1 MPHMGGKKVKKESLR
16 YRAGILIFMCL
27 VIFLLCGNVT
37 AVQAAV
43 TSAEN
48 VETASGGT
56 FEPTEKGWIYTWED
70 GTKAQDCLLLIEG
83 KTYLF
88 SEEGIRQYGWQK
100 LGKKWYYFGTR
111 DQGYM
116 HKNTWVRENGKKT
129 YYLLKDGSRCQGW
142 YNGKNIYYFDK
153 NGRLVTGRKRVD
165 GIRYQFNKKGQ
176 VQKCGPSIALNSEC
190 AILVEADTGKVI
202 FSKNPDRRHA
212 NASTTKIMTAIL
224 AVENSQM
231 SDVVRTSA
239 YAASQEPTKLYFK
252 KGERFRMRDMLY
264 SLLIPSHN
272 DTAVAI
278 AEKIGGNVKNFVNMM
293 NAKAVELGC
302 TNTHFA
308 TPNGL
313 DAGLNHYTT
322 ARDLSK
328 IARYA
333 WKNRR
338 IRKVIR
344 TRSITIQNLKGKK
357 YKLTSTNRLLHERM
371 PGVCGMKTGYTNKAG
386 QCFVG
391 VVKGLNGKTYISV
404 TLGAAT
410 SDGRWAD
417 ARKLLSYARK
427 LK

>member
-1 MPHMGGKKVKKESLR
+1 M
-16 YRAGILIFMCL
+16 
-27 VIFLLCGNVT
+27 
-37 AVQAAV
+37 
-43 TSAEN
+43 
-48 VETASGGT
+48 
-56 FEPTEKGWIYTWED
+56 
-70 GTKAQDCLLLIEG
+70 
-83 KTYLF
+83 
-88 SEEGIRQYGWQK
+88 
-100 LGKKWYYFGTR
+100 
-111 DQGYM
+111 
-116 HKNTWVRENGKKT
+116 
-129 YYLLKDGSRCQGW
+129 
-142 YNGKNIYYFDK
+142 
-153 NGRLVTGRKRVD
+153 
-165 GIRYQFNKKGQ
+165 
-176 VQKCGPSIALNSEC
+176 
-190 AILVEADTGKVI
+190 I

-278 AEKIGGNVKNFVNMM
+278 AEKVGGNVKNFVNMM